1 MKCGIG
7 LVKLRAKAN
16 NLALVAAIALVVV
29 GCKTGTKEA
38 EAFDWQGHRGA
49 RGEAPENTTAA
60 MLRALQEGVKTLE
73 MDVVLSAD
81 SVVLLSHEPWF
92 NPEICLDFQ
101 GLEWSDSADRNIFHY
116 SYDAIAKCDCGT
128 KPYARFPNQEHFKAA
143 KPRLLDVISE
153 MEEASLMMNRP
164 EPYYNIE
171 IKARPE
177 WDGVYYPNV
186 EFYCDM
192 VLELLSKANLGDRL
206 MIQSFDPRV
215 LQYLH
220 NQFPQLALAY
230 LTEDGTRTAAQQ
242 IADLGFVPQVYS
254 CDHQL
259 LDEMTVKSLQT
270 SGMKVVPWTVNEIER
285 AQELRAWK
293 VDGII
298 TDYPALMIATLGN

>member
-7 LVKLRAKAN
+7 LAKLRAKASK
-16 NLALVAAIALVVV
+16 LALITAIGL
-29 GCKTGTKEA
+29 GLLSCKTGTKES
-38 EAFDWQGHRGA
+38 EPFDWQGHRGA

-92 NPEICLDFQ
+92 NPEICLDFE
-101 GLEWSDSADRNIFHY
+101 GAEWSDTSDLNLFHY
-116 SYDAIAKCDCGT
+116 AYAEIAKCDCGT
-128 KPYARFPNQEHFKAA
+128 KPYARFPNQERFKAS
-143 KPRLLDVISE
+143 KPALLEVISE

-177 WDGVYYPNV
+177 WDGIYYPSLA
-186 EFYCDM
+186 FYCDM
-192 VLELLSKANLGDRL
+192 VMEHLNKANLGERL

-215 LQYLH
+215 LQYLR
-220 NQFPQLALAY
+220 NQYPQLVLAY
-230 LTEDGTRTAAQQ
+230 LTEDGSRSAAQQ
-242 IADLGFVPQVYS
+242 IADLGFVPEVYS

-270 SGMKVVPWTVNEIER
+270 SGIKVVPWTVNEIER
-285 AQELRAWK
+285 AKELRAWK